1 MKFLTLCAGLLLV
14 LSQAY
19 LAVADDQAA
28 LVPVVNYLL
37 FHKAAIK
44 YPPETS
50 FTPIP
55 TDTTLACPG
64 YLHAKTGTVFGNKI
78 TRLSDYPAVQINF
91 PYPKTPSFNSDGSLL
106 MLATRLLDARTYQTI
121 AEQAWW
127 DNDEKKWSATQ
138 PHIYYAMEHN
148 HDLDGDGIN
157 DHAFVRRDVTP
168 VLNHT
173 ATIPDREE
181 LIVFSGKD
189 YRPTDKGGYWFTM
202 GHNEGNIDHQDR
214 YVVFSARKKDANYL
228 TAIVFDIQQGQ
239 VIAQK
244 DMTNIAWV
252 DGHGDQVFDWISVSP
267 SGSYILINWIKD
279 PNNPSS
285 VFRGAIDQYD
295 LHLNF
300 IRELAHQGQHG
311 DIGVQANGKDMY
323 VQFEFGT
330 RNGIWGYDL
339 ESGQETQLLP
349 DKYNGGHVSCR
360 NYGRP
365 GWCYLSTTAE
375 GYREVFAL
383 KLDDSGTVNRF
394 AQTHQTTW
402 NSEGGVNADGT
413 KIIFLSDW
421 HATTA
426 LDSHGN
432 HVHETFIVEVEQN

>member
-1 MKFLTLCAGLLLV
+1 MKFFTLCAALLLV
-14 LSQAY
+14 LSQPY
-19 LAVADDQAA
+19 FTVADDQAT
-28 LVPVVNYLL
+28 LVPIVNYLL
-37 FHKAAIK
+37 LHKVAIK
-44 YPPETS
+44 YPPDTS
-50 FTPIP
+50 FTPVP
-55 TDTTLACPG
+55 TDTTLACPD
-64 YLHAKTGTVFGNKI
+64 YLHATTGTVFGNKI
-78 TRLSDYPAVQINF
+78 TRLSDYPDVQVNF
-91 PYPKTPSFNSDGSLL
+91 PYPKTPSFNRDGSLL
-106 MLATRLLDARTYQTI
+106 MLTNRLLDAKTYQTI
-121 AEQAWW
+121 ADHTWW
-127 DNDEKKWSATQ
+127 DDDEKKWSATQ

-148 HDLDGDGIN
+148 YDLDGDGIN

-173 ATIPDREE
+173 ATIPDRER
-181 LIVFSGKD
+181 LVVFSGKD
-189 YRPTDKGGYWFTM
+189 YRPTDGGGYWFTM

-214 YVVFSARKKDANYL
+214 YVVFSARKKDTNYL

-244 DMTNIAWV
+244 GMTNIAWV
-252 DGHGDQVFDWISVSP
+252 DDNGNQVFDWISVSP
-267 SGSYILINWIKD
+267 LGRYILINWIKD

-394 AQTHQTTW
+394 AQTRQTTW

-426 LDSHGN
+426 KDSEGHP
-432 HVHETFIVEVEQN
+432 VHETFVVEVEQN